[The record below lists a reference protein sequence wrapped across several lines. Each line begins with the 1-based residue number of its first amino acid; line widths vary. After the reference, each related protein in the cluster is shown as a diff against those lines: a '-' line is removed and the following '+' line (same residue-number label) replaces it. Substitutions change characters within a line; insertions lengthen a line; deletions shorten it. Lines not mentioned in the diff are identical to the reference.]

1 MYIGQSIFHNMIHLK
16 TPAEIKIME
25 ECGKKL
31 RDTVEELI
39 PFIKEGMTTLEIDKE
54 AERLLV
60 KNGAESSFKKV
71 DGYSWSTCL
80 PINEQTVHT
89 PPTKRVLKAGDVLT
103 LDIGAFYK
111 GFHTDTA
118 TTFVIGGKTDQDTQ
132 KFLDAGKIALQKGIA
147 QVNAGNH
154 LGHISQV
161 MEKEICGNGYFI
173 LKQLTGHGIGKE
185 LHEDPY
191 VLNFL
196 DKPIEK
202 TYKMRPG
209 LVIAVEIIY
218 SQGTEEIAYEDE
230 TEWSIITD
238 DHSLSACF
246 EHTIA
251 ITEENA
257 YILT

>member
-1 MYIGQSIFHNMIHLK
+1 MIKLK

-31 RDTVEELI
+31 RATVEELL
-39 PFIKEGMTTLEIDKE
+39 PFIREGMTTLQIDAE
-54 AERLLV
+54 AERLLK
-60 KNGAESSFKKV
+60 KNGAESSFNKV
-71 DGYSWSTCL
+71 EGYKWSTCL

-89 PPTKRVLKAGDVLT
+89 TPTERVVKKGDVLT
-103 LDIGAFYK
+103 VDIGAFYK
-111 GFHTDTA
+111 GFHTDCA
-118 TTFVIGGKTDQDTQ
+118 TTFVIGGETDAKTQR
-132 KFLDAGKIALQKGIA
+132 FLDVGKKALEKGLA
-147 QVNAGNH
+147 QVKAGNH
-154 LGHISQV
+154 LGDIAQV
-161 MEKEICGNGYFI
+161 IEKEIYGNGYFI

-196 DKPIEK
+196 DRPIEK
-202 TYKMRPG
+202 TYKMRAG
-209 LVIAVEIIY
+209 LVLAVEVIY
-218 SQGTEEIAYEDE
+218 STGTEEIAYEDE